1 MKPSLMGKIGASA
14 LLAFGAVA
22 LAQEPAGSV
31 VGVYTLPAITIADA
45 QNGGLPDSV
54 ANDRGLLLGGI
65 GSDLWRS
72 ADMPEGE
79 FWMITDRGPN
89 GQIRVDD
96 KNRRTFPIPEF
107 TPHIVHVRI
116 ADEAIELIAA
126 LPLVNG
132 EGAAVTGLSNLA
144 DHDEKPWDFS
154 AQTELTFNQDGL
166 DTEGIVRTSA
176 GDFWLVDEYAPSIV
190 HVDADGQVVRRFVPE
205 GLVYDASTYEV
216 VDSLPAILATRRGNR
231 GFEGVALSPDETTL
245 FAAVQSPLN
254 NPDGDT
260 GAASRN
266 ARIIAFDLATETV
279 VGEYVYQFEEST
291 VFGADVVPGD
301 MKISGLIALDSDT
314 LLVLERTD
322 FVAHIYRVELAGAE
336 NILGSA
342 WDDAATAPSLEAS
355 DMSGM
360 TDGMMSKTMV
370 IDLSTLAETPNKIEG
385 MALVDDDTIAIA
397 NDNDFDI
404 GDFGADGMNVGT
416 GLVSQILV
424 IDLAMALR

>member
-1 MKPSLMGKIGASA
+1 MTRTSILTALLLATCTLTQAAEGGATAEQATAMVKKGVVFIKAQGAEKGYAEITSKTGQFRLDDLYLVVYGLDGAVHAHGANEKMVGRNLIELKDIDGKAFVKERVEMGK
-14 LLAFGAVA
+14 
-22 LAQEPAGSV
+22 
-31 VGVYTLPAITIADA
+31 AILDGRA
-45 QNGGLPDSV
+45 
-54 ANDRGLLLGGI
+54 
-65 GSDLWRS
+65 
-72 ADMPEGE
+72 
-79 FWMITDRGPN
+79 
-89 GQIRVDD
+89 
-96 KNRRTFPIPEF
+96 IP
-107 TPHIVHVRI
+107 
-116 ADEAIELIAA
+116 
-126 LPLVNG
+126 
-132 EGAAVTGLSNLA
+132 
-144 DHDEKPWDFS
+144 
-154 AQTELTFNQDGL
+154 
-166 DTEGIVRTSA
+166 
-176 GDFWLVDEYAPSIV
+176 
-190 HVDADGQVVRRFVPE
+190 VDADGQVVRRFVPE

-404 GDFGADGMNVGT
+404 GDFGADDFGAGRDATHGDDNAQDCGNDPDRRA
-416 GLVSQILV
+416 GRGEGQRPAARLRGIRAPGARRDECRGRGAGS
-424 IDLAMALR
+424 DLLLRGEGAARPRPAGQ